1 MDSLEDIQENDK
13 IEIEEEK
20 WLAKMPLA
28 LRLLATSYFIET
40 CNRNIMHY
48 FLKIQ
53 KNIDKSLKMKRFRFW
68 SNASKVEDLKNSEQG
83 YFPADKVK
91 EEGKFFGIKSY
102 LNNFY
107 LTSGWC

>member
-1 MDSLEDIQENDK
+1 
-13 IEIEEEK
+13 
-20 WLAKMPLA
+20 
-28 LRLLATSYFIET
+28 
-40 CNRNIMHY
+40 
-48 FLKIQ
+48 
-53 KNIDKSLKMKRFRFW
+53 MKRFRFW

-107 LTSGWC
+107 LTSGGVEHIVGDAKGVESNAWFVKNYLC